1 MQQQGAAPEPHGRK
15 KAAPDQSRAA
25 IFLSQHIACLSH
37 SFLAVLRLPTISPV
51 LPTHQYCSGTDLLRL
66 KQEP

>member
-37 SFLAVLRLPTISPV
+37 SFLAVLTVLRLPTLV
-51 LPTHQYCSGTDLLRL
+51 LSYPPTNTAAVLIC
-66 KQEP
+66 

>member
-37 SFLAVLRLPTISPV
+37 SFLAVLTVLRLPTLV
-51 LPTHQYCSGTDLLRL
+51 LSYPPTNTAVVLIC
-66 KQEP
+66 